1 MLANES
7 DLELYFSL
15 DWEEKQFKSIL
26 KRKKKND
33 LDMPELK
40 KIIEDKHVMSYWLD
54 PEDEND
60 CVVWVDKLNTQ
71 TCIND
76 ITSCI
81 WNDGHNGCNLELEK
95 I

>member
-26 KRKKKND
+26 QRKKKND

-40 KIIEDKHVMSYWLD
+40 KIIEDKHIMSYWLD
-54 PEDEND
+54 PENEND
-60 CVVWVDKLNTQ
+60 CVVWIDKLNTQ

-76 ITSCI
+76 LTSCI
-81 WNDGHNGCNLELEK
+81 WNK
-95 I
+95 ISFIKF

>member
-33 LDMPELK
+33 LDMQELK
-40 KIIEDKHVMSYWLD
+40 KIIEDRQIMSYWLD

>member
-1 MLANES
+1 
-7 DLELYFSL
+7 
-15 DWEEKQFKSIL
+15 
-26 KRKKKND
+26 
-33 LDMPELK
+33 
-40 KIIEDKHVMSYWLD
+40 MSYSLD

-60 CVVWVDKLNTQ
+60 CVVWVDKMNTQ

-95 I
+95 V